1 MSCQRVQS
9 LLSAYMDGET
19 DAADTRMLEAH
30 VAACASCSHELA
42 LLQVTARMLATAS
55 EVEPPK
61 ALLAQIEAAT
71 IKRPSV
77 WQRVLAA
84 LEPIPAY
91 GRWAAATAAAAAIL
105 FAVLLSRPP
114 HYTAQRPA
122 YQPQPPV
129 ATVPQITEIPTPTT
143 MNVAR
148 QPVRNIPRHRDSQ
161 IEPPM
166 VAETPKQVQVAKS
179 VPAGA
184 EAEAN
189 PVEAKVETPIPPPV
203 TQQPAEVASEVVV
216 APTPSPAKEIIIVRA
231 ADEPAN
237 RIQRENDS
245 LAELRSKL
253 AARNKSRRLQVKAD
267 PIVGHKVSVELAS
280 IRF

>member
-19 DAADTRMLEAH
+19 DAADTRMLESH
-30 VAACASCSHELA
+30 LAACASCSHELA

-129 ATVPQITEIPTPTT
+129 ATAPQITEIPMPPTES
-143 MNVAR
+143 VVR
-148 QPVRNIPRHRDSQ
+148 QPVRNIPMHGYSHGRR
-161 IEPPM
+161 PM
-166 VAETPKQVQVAKS
+166 VAEVPAREQVAES
-179 VPAGA
+179 VPVKPAKA
-184 EAEAN
+184 VK
-189 PVEAKVETPIPPPV
+189 PLEAKVETPIPPPV

-216 APTPSPAKEIIIVRA
+216 APTPPPAKEIIIVRA